1 MGREV
6 GGSGA
11 TVRSLTQGIFVKKI
25 IYFPP
30 SNLKDMPVKAIVT
43 GGTGLIG
50 KELVIQL
57 ASSNDIEHVV
67 VLGRRYVDYSH
78 PKIEQHIVDL
88 SDGEALRGYM
98 KGDVLFCALGTTI
111 KKAGSQ
117 ENFRLV
123 DHHYVVNPAKVA
135 AEEGV
140 KQFCVVSS
148 IGAKAESK
156 NFYLRTKG
164 EMENDVQALPFSSVH
179 IFRPSLL
186 LGNRAE
192 NRPGERI
199 AETFFKVFGFV
210 FFGKLKRY
218 APINA
223 SKVAAAM
230 MKAAMEG
237 KPGTNIY
244 ESDMII

>member
-1 MGREV
+1 M
-6 GGSGA
+6 
-11 TVRSLTQGIFVKKI
+11 
-25 IYFPP
+25 
-30 SNLKDMPVKAIVT
+30 KAIVT
-43 GGTGLIG
+43 GGTGLTG
-50 KELVIQL
+50 KELVKQL
-57 ASSNDIEHVV
+57 ASSNDFDHVV
-67 VLGRRYVDYSH
+67 LLGRRYLDYSH
-78 PKIEQHIVDL
+78 PKVEQHIVDPG
-88 SDGEALRGYM
+88 DGESLRGYM

-123 DHHYVVNPAKVA
+123 DHYYVVTMAKVA
-135 AEEGV
+135 SEEGV

-148 IGAKAESK
+148 IGAKAGSK

-192 NRPGERI
+192 NRAGERI
-199 AETFFKVFGFV
+199 AEGFFKVFGFL

-218 APINA
+218 APVHA

-230 MKAAMEG
+230 IKAALEG
-237 KPGTNIY
+237 KTGINIY
-244 ESDMII
+244 ESEMIV